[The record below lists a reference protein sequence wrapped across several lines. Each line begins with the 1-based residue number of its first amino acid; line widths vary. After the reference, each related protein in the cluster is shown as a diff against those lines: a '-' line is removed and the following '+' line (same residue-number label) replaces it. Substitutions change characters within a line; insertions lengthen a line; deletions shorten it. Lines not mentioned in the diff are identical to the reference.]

1 MANRVKKPATHEDII
16 ETMVDFKK
24 GLRTLDTGAT
34 VLSEQTG
41 LTEDVAR
48 AYLRG
53 LKKSSL
59 NVTQIRGYSKEKSE
73 NPRRVRR
80 ANGTRPD
87 DKIGPRSVVY
97 RRKKLTQLLP

>member
-16 ETMVDFKK
+16 ETMVYFKK

-53 LKKSSL
+53 LKKSPL
-59 NVTQIRGYSKEKSE
+59 NVTQIRGYSKEKPE
-73 NPRRVRR
+73 TRAGKKGKWNEARR
-80 ANGTRPD
+80 
-87 DKIGPRSVVY
+87 
-97 RRKKLTQLLP
+97 

>member
-48 AYLRG
+48 SYLRG

-59 NVTQIRGYSKEKSE
+59 NVTQIRGYSKEK
-73 NPRRVRR
+73 PQTL
-80 ANGTRPD
+80 AG
-87 DKIGPRSVVY
+87 
-97 RRKKLTQLLP
+97 KKGKWNEAQR